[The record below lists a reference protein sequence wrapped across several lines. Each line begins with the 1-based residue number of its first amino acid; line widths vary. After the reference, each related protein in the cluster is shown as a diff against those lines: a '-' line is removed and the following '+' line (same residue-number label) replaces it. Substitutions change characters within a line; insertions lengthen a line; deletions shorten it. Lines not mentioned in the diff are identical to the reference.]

1 MDRNVT
7 VRFYELRWPDDGP
20 ENISGAFAALHQS
33 PRRERERPVNDEIV
47 LRLDDYGEGD
57 GLIWGD
63 IVRVQSDNL
72 PSHVREDSSD
82 PLPVDRIG
90 HHAAFVFEPE
100 TRYLALQFDM
110 KIAVNRFCNYVSQ
123 FTGTNVGHMPVFRP
137 NTLQRFENETPTS
150 FTVGVSGIRNF
161 AGIGPNKEDMEDQL
175 EDWAGIFGATNIE
188 IKVSAR
194 ADQGGLDKNAVIQ
207 KLYRF
212 LGLREQIEGVRKIQA
227 NTIESDKAFNFIN
240 DLLKEHDTLEL
251 RPNDPDYNRRKRLDF
266 VRECYDE
273 HRPYLRKIAGVA

>member
-1 MDRNVT
+1 M
-7 VRFYELRWPDDGP
+7 
-20 ENISGAFAALHQS
+20 
-33 PRRERERPVNDEIV
+33 
-47 LRLDDYGEGD
+47 
-57 GLIWGD
+57 IWGD

>member
-1 MDRNVT
+1 MDKDIT

-20 ENISGAFAALHQS
+20 NDISDALRALHRL

-47 LRLDDYGEGD
+47 LRLDDFDEGD

-72 PSHVREDSSD
+72 PSHVQDDSSD

-90 HHAAFVFEPE
+90 HHAAFIFEPE
-100 TRYLALQFDM
+100 TRYLALQYDA
-110 KIAVNRFCNYVSQ
+110 KIAVNRFCTYVAQ
-123 FTGTNVGHMPVFRP
+123 FTNVNMAHMPVFRP
-137 NTLQRFENETPTS
+137 NTLERFEGETPIS

-161 AGIGPNKEDMEDQL
+161 GGIGPDKEEFEDQL
-175 EDWAGIFGATNIE
+175 EDWAEIFGGMNVE
-188 IKVSAR
+188 IKVSTR
-194 ADQGGLDKNAVIQ
+194 ASRGGLDKETVLQ
-207 KLYRF
+207 KLHRF
-212 LGLREQIEGVRKIQA
+212 LTLRERIEGVRTLKA
-227 NTIESDKAFNFIN
+227 NTIESDKAFNFIT

-251 RPNDPDYNRRKRLDF
+251 RPNDPDYNRRKRLEF

-273 HRPYLRKIAGVA
+273 HRPYLRRIAGVA